1 MLVGGQDVMCI
12 DALWRKMV
20 TVSVLLS
27 LTSILGTT
35 VALGEVTEGQRNT
48 LPLTERREIG
58 RQGWWESIVN
68 NSYYAALI
76 SQN

>member
-1 MLVGGQDVMCI
+1 VAKDGDCVRVAQLH
-12 DALWRKMV
+12 LRLRYH
-20 TVSVLLS
+20 S
-27 LTSILGTT
+27 
-35 VALGEVTEGQRNT
+35 ALGEVTAGQRNT
-48 LPLTERREIG
+48 LPERREIG

>member
-1 MLVGGQDVMCI
+1 
-12 DALWRKMV
+12 
-20 TVSVLLS
+20 VLLS
-27 LTSILGTT
+27 FTSVLGTT
-35 VALGEVTEGQRNT
+35 AALGEVTAGQRNT
-48 LPLTERREIG
+48 LPERREIG

>member
-1 MLVGGQDVMCI
+1 MLVGGQDVMFI

-48 LPLTERREIG
+48 LPLTERGETG